1 MRRAIS
7 KAAPPFEV
15 DCLPSDCS
23 RIYVYTDWT
32 EMKSLPEWLRRCLSQ
47 EAACCPSMRT
57 CVRIHRIYIKARR
70 GGECL

>member
-15 DCLPSDCS
+15 DCLPSDCA
-23 RIYVYTDWT
+23 RVYVYTDRT
-32 EMKSLPEWLRRCLSQ
+32 EMKSLPEWLGRCLSQ

-57 CVRIHRIYIKARR
+57 FVRIHRIYIKARHW
-70 GGECL
+70 GECL